1 MLLQTMSATTVWWCG
16 YIKITLVSSTVVFHV
31 VNMWVP
37 MQELLISVGCLHS
50 SHDVQWTKKGG
61 DVITDCQMER
71 KIIWSVSLL
80 HVLLSKGV
88 LGMWKR
94 NSYLTTSALI
104 SFHFCPGM
112 GNKHI
117 SGAPDEANL
126 GYKGTKSGW
135 EKQRGKKGKM
145 RQNYHEESWWGFR
158 PSFFQ
163 SYQKGMDQK
172 SLHMQITSLQ
182 LFAAVL
188 LLQ

>member
-1 MLLQTMSATTVWWCG
+1 MILILRWCHALWTKVVLLQTMSATTVWWCG

-50 SHDVQWTKKGG
+50 SHDVQWTKRGG

-71 KIIWSVSLL
+71 KIIWSVSLF

-117 SGAPDEANL
+117 SGAPNEANL

-135 EKQRGKKGKM
+135 EKQRGKKRK
-145 RQNYHEESWWGFR
+145 NEAEL
-158 PSFFQ
+158 P
-163 SYQKGMDQK
+163 
-172 SLHMQITSLQ
+172 
-182 LFAAVL
+182 
-188 LLQ
+188 